1 MPHDATQADG
11 LSLGQ
16 MTPVDVRHYLEHDD
30 RVIIPF
36 GSIENNGPHLPL
48 ATDLLA
54 AEAVA
59 QRAATETRV
68 VVAPAIPWG
77 LSSVNMAFAGTMT
90 VSAPTCQRLIVEL
103 CSSLGFHGFRR
114 FALVT
119 GHYNN
124 VWPAAAAAEELRDR
138 GMLVAQ
144 LDVWRSVEQ
153 LCRDLAVSHELP
165 FGHGSEVMTSVMLSV
180 AKSSVRP
187 ERMAKELPSESYGIA
202 YYKSYPRVMGY
213 SAWDD
218 VTESGLVGDPTHATS
233 EVGDE
238 VVRRLTAE
246 LSQLL
251 RDMAEAPIPTERS
264 FQ

>member
-1 MPHDATQADG
+1 MAVDWLT
-11 LSLGQ
+11 LG
-16 MTPVDVRHYLEHDD
+16 
-30 RVIIPF
+30 
-36 GSIENNGPHLPL
+36 
-48 ATDLLA
+48 LLA
-54 AEAVA
+54 KLDFSK
-59 QRAATETRV
+59 
-68 VVAPAIPWG
+68 IP
-77 LSSVNMAFAGTMT
+77 N
-90 VSAPTCQRLIVEL
+90 
-103 CSSLGFHGFRR
+103 
-114 FALVT
+114 
-119 GHYNN
+119 YNN
-124 VWPAAAAAEELRDR
+124 VESFAKVSAFSPSVAHGIPTDFGRDGYVYRIDLVKEKPTSWADFYKVAPKYSGKITMIDIEELRDR

-144 LDVWRSVEQ
+144 LDVWRSVEK

-218 VTESGLVGDPTHATS
+218 VTQSGLVGDPTHATS

-238 VVRRLTAE
+238 VVPRLTAE

>member
-1 MPHDATQADG
+1 LPDAKPAEP
-11 LSLGQ
+11 LSLGE
-16 MTPVDVRHYLEHDD
+16 MTPVDVRRYLEQDD
-30 RVIIPF
+30 RIVIPF

-48 ATDLLA
+48 ATDLLVA
-54 AEAVA
+54 AAVA
-59 QRAATETRV
+59 NRSAGEAGV

-103 CSSLGFHGFRR
+103 CASLAFHGFRR

-138 GMLVAQ
+138 GLLVAQ
-144 LDVWRSVEQ
+144 LDVWRTVEH

-165 FGHGSEVMTSVMLSV
+165 FGHGSEIMTSVVLSV
-180 AKSSVRP
+180 AGDSVRL
-187 ERMAKELPSESYGIA
+187 ERMAKELPPESYGIA
-202 YYKSYPRVMGY
+202 YYKTYPRVMGY
-213 SAWDD
+213 AAWDD
-218 VTESGLVGDPTHATS
+218 VTQSGLVGDPTNATS

-238 VVRRLTAE
+238 VVRRLVSE
-246 LSQLL
+246 LSRLL
-251 RDMAEAPIPTERS
+251 GDMADAPIPTERS

>member
-1 MPHDATQADG
+1 
-11 LSLGQ
+11 
-16 MTPVDVRHYLEHDD
+16 MTPVDVRRYLEQDD
-30 RVIIPF
+30 RIVIPF

-48 ATDLLA
+48 ATDLLVA
-54 AEAVA
+54 DAVA
-59 QRAATETRV
+59 SRSASETGV

-77 LSSVNMAFAGTMT
+77 LSSVNMAFAGTIT

-103 CSSLGFHGFRR
+103 CASLAFHGFRR

-138 GMLVAQ
+138 GLLVAQ
-144 LDVWRSVEQ
+144 LDVWRAVEH
-153 LCRDLAVSHELP
+153 LCRDLPVSHELP
-165 FGHGSEVMTSVMLSV
+165 FGHGSEMMTSVLLSV
-180 AKSSVRP
+180 ARESVRL
-187 ERMAKELPSESYGIA
+187 ERMTTELPPESYGIA

-213 SAWDD
+213 AAWDD
-218 VTESGLVGDPTHATS
+218 VTQSGLVGDPTNATS

-238 VVRRLTAE
+238 VVRRLAGE
-246 LSQLL
+246 LSRLL
-251 RDMAEAPIPTERS
+251 GDMVDAPIPTERS